1 MLHKLNPFRIK
12 ISLIAGCSLLFINCK
27 NNDTAGEASF
37 SETPEKPNI
46 VVIMADDLGFSDL
59 GCYGGEVDTP
69 VLNGLAENG
78 LRFNAF
84 YNTSRCCPSR
94 AALLT
99 GQYPHQAGIGQMTMD
114 RNLPGY
120 RGRLDEQT
128 VTLAEVLKTAG
139 YQTGMVG
146 KWHVSP
152 TEDLG
157 GNEQLEWLNHQTEK
171 DTFSDLNTY
180 PTARGFDKYYGN
192 IWGVVDYFDPFALV
206 NGTEPVKE
214 VPEDFY
220 YTDAIGDSAVAYVD
234 HFVKEEKP
242 FFLYVAHC
250 APHWPL
256 MAPEEEIKKY
266 EHVYDEGWQKIREE
280 RYKKLIEKGIFKGDT
295 TKLSEF
301 MFPDL
306 KWAENEN
313 ENWDSRA
320 MAVHAAMID
329 RMDQNIGKLI
339 DKLEATGQLDN
350 TVIMFM
356 SDNGASSERPSQY
369 GIGFDRPS
377 ETRDGREIHYP
388 VKKSEEHLPGPETV
402 MSGIGAVWA
411 NVANTP
417 FRYWKARVYEGGITS
432 PFIVHWPAGIKEQG
446 AVKSQAA
453 HIIDIMPTLLEL
465 SGATYPEKFNGNTID
480 PYMGESMVS
489 AFTNTEEAPINET
502 LFWEH
507 FGAAALRQGDWKLV
521 KLDGN
526 ADWELYNLK
535 EDRTEMNN
543 LAAKYPERLKA
554 MQEEW
559 NAMAKAT
566 DVFPN

>member
-1 MLHKLNPFRIK
+1 MLHQIQPLGRK
-12 ISLIAGCSLLFINCK
+12 ICLFSTLSLFFINCK
-27 NNDTAGEASF
+27 NDSASENQTAL
-37 SETPEKPNI
+37 ETPQKPNI

-69 VLNGLAENG
+69 ALNGLAENG

-152 TEDLG
+152 TENLG

-171 DTFSDLNTY
+171 ETFSDLDTY

-214 VPEDFY
+214 VPKDFY

-234 HFVKEEKP
+234 HFVREENP
-242 FFLYVAHC
+242 SFLYVAHC

-266 EHVYDEGWQKIREE
+266 EQVYDEGWQKIREE

-402 MSGIGAVWA
+402 MSGIGPVWA

-446 AVKSQAA
+446 IVKSQAA

-465 SGATYPEKFNGNTID
+465 SGATYPEEFNGNTID

-559 NAMAKAT
+559 NTMAKAT